1 MSCQGHRPG
10 RTSPVEG
17 RAGVRRRL
25 HFHPFADGNARSAAL
40 ALYFV
45 LAREGV
51 VLDRAT
57 LLMTRWP
64 AADPHGAE
72 GPARLVAVLIKQT
85 GR

>member
-1 MSCQGHRPG
+1 MYLD
-10 RTSPVEG
+10 V
-17 RAGVRRRL
+17 L

-51 VLDRAT
+51 VLDRAAP

-72 GPARLVAVLIKQT
+72 GLARLVAVLIKQT
-85 GR
+85 RR